1 MSCPCPSESGLKDCI
16 EEMLTGFLM
25 GDLMH
30 AGLFP
35 KCTQQKAEV
44 KEHVNQLKLGWL
56 SLPWENLRKKSKH
69 LGALIKESRRFQKG
83 GRGRNLLNSHLYKCV
98 RNESP

>member
-1 MSCPCPSESGLKDCI
+1 
-16 EEMLTGFLM
+16 MLTGFLV

-30 AGLFP
+30 TGLFP

-56 SLPWENLRKKSKH
+56 SAFWENLRKSEH

-83 GRGRNLLNSHLYKCV
+83 EKEIC
-98 RNESP
+98 